1 LSFGRRLQSERAR
14 LGLSQL
20 AFAEL
25 GGVKRSSQ
33 FLYERDSRHPDVEYL
48 LRIQG
53 AGVDVGF
60 LLGGDRAAALSSDP
74 RITEAQALSA
84 FRAVEE
90 FTRKHEGQG
99 VSAQERERLF
109 SFLCSTLA
117 SATDSDGGLPTQLAE
132 RWAG

>member
-1 LSFGRRLQSERAR
+1 MSFGRRLQSERAR
-14 LGLSQL
+14 LGLSQI

-48 LRIQG
+48 LRVQR

-60 LLGGDRAAALSSDP
+60 LLGGGRAAAVDGDP

-117 SATDSDGGLPTQLAE
+117 RTPDSEGALPSQLAE